1 MLFLVDEDQNK
12 ERKAVEEEVTDAFDD
27 DNLRKISCWRK
38 FFCCCCKGKTE
49 RNNNKI

>member
-1 MLFLVDEDQNK
+1 MLFLGDEDQIK
-12 ERKAVEEEVTDAFDD
+12 EREAVEEELTDTFDGD
-27 DNLRKISCWRK
+27 SLRKISCWRK